1 MITRDEIR
9 TRSAGHD
16 YRYPLVT
23 IAEFF
28 EGNTFEDSIAPNQ
41 YGEGRP
47 DLAEIA
53 ARLTVLDADPAVAW
67 IRVQLHE
74 EMFDHDHD
82 GIAAESVAIC
92 TSLPSSVIDGRLDVG
107 ELHAEPVWEGWSYD
121 EDAYCDIP
129 AIPDGHRVLTLVWD

>member
-9 TRSAGHD
+9 TRSAAHD
-16 YRYPLVT
+16 NRYPLVT

-28 EGNTFEDSIAPNQ
+28 EGNTLEDSIAPNQ

-47 DLAEIA
+47 GLAEIA
-53 ARLTVLDADPAVAW
+53 ARLTALDADPAVAW

-74 EMFDHDHD
+74 EMFDDDHD

-92 TSLPSSVIDGRLDVG
+92 TSLLPSDIDKRLDVG
-107 ELHAEPVWEGWSYD
+107 ELCAEPVWEGWSYD
-121 EDAYCDIP
+121 EDTYCGVP